1 MHTGLHF
8 IPLRTPGGKSISHIG
23 IFVKIAM
30 NKLRQ
35 KQASCSGTCTLQNV
49 KSPSERFSLSRLI
62 ETCKFTLDEIKEATS
77 SVAEDE
83 LCIKEEKSDNACS
96 ISENTTNKY
105 SADLL
110 QSQSKLVRQE
120 AVVQFTVELCSSSS
134 NNTTH
139 NL

>member
-1 MHTGLHF
+1 M
-8 IPLRTPGGKSISHIG
+8 
-23 IFVKIAM
+23 
-30 NKLRQ
+30 
-35 KQASCSGTCTLQNV
+35 
-49 KSPSERFSLSRLI
+49 KSPSEKRFSLLRLI
-62 ETCKFTLDEIKEATS
+62 ETCKFTLDEIKEATG

-96 ISENTTNKY
+96 ISENTTNKD

-110 QSQSKLVRQE
+110 QSQSNLVRQE
-120 AVVQFTVELCSSSS
+120 AVVQFTVELRSSSS